1 MLCSPLRGHRDHL
14 LNLQLVPLSLMTELV
29 PGLYTESK
37 TSLLTVNVFVEL
49 LNDFIVEFQIPL
61 LLFVM

>member
-1 MLCSPLRGHRDHL
+1 MAG
-14 LNLQLVPLSLMTELV
+14 LVS
-29 PGLYTESK
+29 GLYTESK

-49 LNDFIVEFQIPL
+49 LNDFIVEFQIPF